1 MSKTPTLE
9 LCRRHLYDDVD
20 KLKHLAENVRS
31 RLLRIRSGY
40 TLWNEFPRKKQK
52 EIAQH
57 IMQMY
62 GVQKSVAYD
71 DIRLIQD
78 LLGSINRSSK
88 DWHLYQFNM
97 RINRAY
103 EIAENKNDSD
113 AMTKAMNV
121 YGKYNQ
127 LDKDDPTEFPW
138 DEIRP
143 QNFEITSDPSVIG
156 IKPIPNLKDKIA
168 KLYAKYQEDL
178 ESVEDVTYEE
188 MDIEPIQQYG

>member
-1 MSKTPTLE
+1 MSKTSTLE
-9 LCRRHLYDDVD
+9 ICRRHLYDDVT
-20 KLKHLAENVRS
+20 KLEHLPENIRS

-52 EIAQH
+52 DIAQH
-57 IMQMY
+57 LMQMY
-62 GVQKSVAYD
+62 GIEKTTAYD

-78 LLGSINRSSK
+78 LLGSINRASK
-88 DWHLYQFNM
+88 DWHLYQFNL

-103 EIAENKNDSD
+103 EIAETKQDSD
-113 AMTKAMNV
+113 AMTKAMAA

-127 LDKDDPTEFPW
+127 LDKEDPTEFPW

-168 KLYAKYQEDL
+168 RLYKKYQEDL
-178 ESVEDVTYEE
+178 QSVEDVTFEE
-188 MDIEPIQQYG
+188 IDIEPIEKYV